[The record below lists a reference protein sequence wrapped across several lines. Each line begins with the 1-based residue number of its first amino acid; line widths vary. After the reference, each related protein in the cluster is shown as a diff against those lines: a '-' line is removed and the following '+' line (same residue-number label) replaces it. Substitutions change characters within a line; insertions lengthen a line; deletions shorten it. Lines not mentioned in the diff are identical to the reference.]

1 MASVNRPNRI
11 TLDAYSDPQLLVKSP
26 GGAYSSFTNVLKNPI
41 IGAKGLQLVN
51 ANFINSSLPLNDQ
64 SQLMFFYYANNTLAG
79 MCTLAN
85 LKCIRLL
92 PSNYVPASGFT
103 AWTGNEYFN
112 TVAELVT
119 QLNLAASAGGDSAT
133 YNPTWVAGQVTFSYD
148 TTTRRI
154 SVAGNGTTYIAPA
167 GADDPNVTDFLLGT
181 TNPNNRPKMATFG
194 STNYATATFQP
205 FVLGN
210 SMNDR
215 LGFAQGYYTRGLYW
229 GGSSQIGCATSTGV
243 PSNSTTALVQADA
256 FPILLGS
263 QNVNVY
269 LNVAVGGGLD
279 SLGNKN
285 LIASIPIENP
295 PLAINSYTTNS
306 VEVPS
311 LSTPNEIYEITV
323 TLTDD
328 IGIPFT
334 QYPNYN
340 SQICLAIYY

>member
-1 MASVNRPNRI
+1 
-11 TLDAYSDPQLLVKSP
+11 
-26 GGAYSSFTNVLKNPI
+26 
-41 IGAKGLQLVN
+41 
-51 ANFINSSLPLNDQ
+51 
-64 SQLMFFYYANNTLAG
+64 MFFYYASATQAG
-79 MCTLAN
+79 IATLAN
-85 LKCIRLL
+85 LRCIRLL

-103 AWTGNEYFN
+103 AYTPNEYFN
-112 TVAELVT
+112 TVAELIT
-119 QLNLAASAGGDSAT
+119 QLNLASSAGGDSAT
-133 YNPTWVAGQVTFSYD
+133 YNPIWVAGQVTFSYD
-148 TTTRRI
+148 TATRRI
-154 SVAGNGTTYIAPA
+154 SIAGNGTTYIAPA
-167 GADDPNVTDFLLGT
+167 SFDDPNVQDFLLGT
-181 TNPNNRPKMATFG
+181 TNPNNRPKMATYG

-215 LGFAQGYYTRGLYW
+215 LGFAMGYNTRGLYW
-229 GGSSQIGCATSTGV
+229 GASSQVGCATSIGV
-243 PSNSTTALVQADA
+243 PSNSTSVPVVADA

-269 LNVAVGGGLD
+269 LNVATGGGLD

-285 LIASIPIENP
+285 LIASIPIEVP

-323 TLTDD
+323 TLLDD
-328 IGIPFT
+328 AGIPFT

-340 SQICLAIYY
+340 SEISLAIYY

>member
-1 MASVNRPNRI
+1 MATLNRPNRI
-11 TLDAYSDPQLLVKSP
+11 TLDAYSDPQLYSRNP
-26 GGAYSSFTNVLKNPI
+26 GGVYSTFTNVLKTPI
-41 IGAKGLQLVN
+41 LGAKGLQLVN
-51 ANFINSSLPLNDQ
+51 ANFINSALPLNDQ
-64 SQLMFFYYANNTLAG
+64 SQLMFFYYANNTQAN
-79 MCTLAN
+79 MCVLAN

-103 AWTGNEYFN
+103 SYTTNKYWN
-112 TVAELVT
+112 TVAELIT
-119 QLNLAASAGGDSAT
+119 ALNLAANTGGDSAT

-148 TTTRRI
+148 TATRRV

-167 GADDPNVTDFLLGT
+167 SFDDPNVLDFLQGT

-194 STNYATATFQP
+194 STNYATAMFQP
-205 FVLGN
+205 FVLN
-210 SMNDR
+210 QSMNER
-215 LGFAQGYYTRGLYW
+215 LGFAESFSSRGLYW
-229 GGSSQIGCATSTGV
+229 NSNSQEGCATSTGV
-243 PSNSTTALVQADA
+243 PSNSSSVPVVADA
-256 FPILLGS
+256 FPILLGA

-323 TLTDD
+323 SLVDD
-328 IGIPFT
+328 AGVPFI
-334 QYPNYN
+334 QNPNYN

>member
-26 GGAYSSFTNVLKNPI
+26 GGAYSSFTNVLRNPI

-64 SQLMFFYYANNTLAG
+64 AHLMFFYYASATQAN

-85 LKCIRLL
+85 LRCIRLL
-92 PSNYVPASGFT
+92 PSNFVPASGFT
-103 AWTGNEYFN
+103 TFIRNDYWN
-112 TVAELVT
+112 TVAELVAA
-119 QLNLAASAGGDSAT
+119 LNVASSAAGDSAT
-133 YNPTWVAGQVTFSYD
+133 YNPLFTANQVAFYYD
-148 TTTRRI
+148 TASRRI
-154 SVAGNGTTYIAPA
+154 SVAGNGTDYIAPA
-167 GADDPNVTDFLLGT
+167 AADDPNVIDALLGT
-181 TNPNNRPKMATFG
+181 TTPANRIKMATFG

-205 FVLGN
+205 FTLN
-210 SMNDR
+210 ESMNAR
-215 LGFAQGYYTRGLYW
+215 LGFAEGFATRGLYW
-229 GGSSQIGCATSTGV
+229 NANSQEGCATSTGV
-243 PSNSTTALVQADA
+243 PSNSSTDYIRADA

-269 LNVAVGGGLD
+269 LNVATGGGLD

-285 LIASIPIENP
+285 LIASIPIEVA

-323 TLTDD
+323 TLRDD
-328 IGIPFT
+328 AGIPFT

>member
-26 GGAYSSFTNVLKNPI
+26 GGVYSSFTNVLKNPI
-41 IGAKGLQLVN
+41 IGAKGLQLLN
-51 ANFINSSLPLNDQ
+51 ANFINSSLQLNDQ
-64 SQLMFFYYANNTLAG
+64 GQLFFFYYASATQEGIAIL
-79 MCTLAN
+79 TN
-85 LKCIRLL
+85 LRCIRLH
-92 PSNYVPASGFT
+92 PSNFVPASGYTTFVM
-103 AWTGNEYFN
+103 NDYFN
-112 TVAELVT
+112 TVEELVT
-119 QLNLAASAGGDSAT
+119 ALNVATTASGDSST
-133 YNPTWVAGQVTFSYD
+133 YNPLFTADQIGFNYD
-148 TTTRRI
+148 TEARRI
-154 SVAGNGTTYIAPA
+154 WLSGNGTDYIAPA
-167 GADDPNVTDFLLGT
+167 AADDPNVRNVLLGT
-181 TNPNNRPKMATFG
+181 TTPNNRIKMATFG

-205 FVLGN
+205 FVLGE
-210 SMNDR
+210 SMNAR
-215 LGFAQGYYTRGLYW
+215 LGFAQGYLTRGLYW
-229 GGSSQIGCATSTGV
+229 GASSQVGCATSTGV
-243 PSNSTTALVQADA
+243 PFNLSPAYMYGDA

-285 LIASIPIENP
+285 LIASIPIESP

-323 TLTDD
+323 SFIDD
-328 IGIPFT
+328 AGVPFI

>member
-26 GGAYSSFTNVLKNPI
+26 GGAYSSFTNVLRNPI

-64 SQLMFFYYANNTLAG
+64 AHLMFFYYASNTQAG

-85 LKCIRLL
+85 LRCIRLL
-92 PSNYVPASGFT
+92 PSNFVPASGFT
-103 AWTGNEYFN
+103 TFIRNDYWN
-112 TVAELVT
+112 TVAELVAA
-119 QLNLAASAGGDSAT
+119 LNVASSAAGDSAT
-133 YNPTWVAGQVTFSYD
+133 YNPLFTANQVAFYYD
-148 TTTRRI
+148 TASRRI
-154 SVAGNGTTYIAPA
+154 SVAGNGTDYIAPA
-167 GADDPNVTDFLLGT
+167 AADDPNVIDALLGT
-181 TNPNNRPKMATFG
+181 TTPANRIKMATFG

-205 FVLGN
+205 FTLN
-210 SMNDR
+210 ESMNAR
-215 LGFAQGYYTRGLYW
+215 LGFAEGFATRGLYW
-229 GGSSQIGCATSTGV
+229 NANSQEGCATSTGV
-243 PSNSTTALVQADA
+243 PSNSSTDYIRADA

-269 LNVAVGGGLD
+269 LNVATGGGLD

-285 LIASIPIENP
+285 LIASIPIEVA

-323 TLTDD
+323 TLRDD
-328 IGIPFT
+328 AGIPFT

>member
-11 TLDAYSDPQLLVKSP
+11 TLDAYSDPQLLVKTP

-64 SQLMFFYYANNTLAG
+64 SQLMFFYYASTTQAG
-79 MCTLAN
+79 IRSLSN

-92 PSNYVPASGFT
+92 PSNYVPAAGFT
-103 AWTGNEYFN
+103 AYTLNEYFN
-112 TVAELVT
+112 TVAELIT

-148 TTTRRI
+148 TATRRI
-154 SVAGNGTTYIAPA
+154 SVAGDGSTFIAPA
-167 GADDPNVTDFLLGT
+167 AADDPNVIDFLLGT

-205 FVLGN
+205 FVLN
-210 SMNDR
+210 HSMNER
-215 LGFAQGYYTRGLYW
+215 LGFAMGFDTRGLYW
-229 GGSSQIGCATSTGV
+229 GASSQIGCATSTGIPGQPTV
-243 PSNSTTALVQADA
+243 TIADA
-256 FPILLGS
+256 YPILLGV

-269 LNVAVGGGLD
+269 LNVATGGGLD

-285 LIASIPIENP
+285 LIASIPIEVP

-323 TLTDD
+323 TLRDD
-328 IGIPFT
+328 AGIPFT

>member
-26 GGAYSSFTNVLKNPI
+26 GGVYSSFTNVLKNPI

-51 ANFINSSLPLNDQ
+51 ANFINSALQLNDQ
-64 SQLMFFYYANNTLAG
+64 SQLMFFYYASATQAG
-79 MCTLAN
+79 IATLAN
-85 LKCIRLL
+85 LKCIRLV

-103 AWTGNEYFN
+103 AYTPNEYFN
-112 TVAELVT
+112 TVAELIT
-119 QLNLAASAGGDSAT
+119 QLNLASSAGGDSAT
-133 YNPTWVAGQVTFSYD
+133 YNPLWTAGQVTFSYD
-148 TTTRRI
+148 TGTRRI
-154 SVAGNGTTYIAPA
+154 AVAGNGSTFIAPA
-167 GADDPNVTDFLLGT
+167 AADDPNVIDTLLGT
-181 TNPNNRPKMATFG
+181 TNSANRIKMATFG

-205 FVLGN
+205 YVLN
-210 SMNDR
+210 ESMNAR

-229 GGSSQIGCATSTGV
+229 GASSQVGCATSTGI
-243 PSNSTTALVQADA
+243 PGQPTTTIADA

-269 LNVAVGGGLD
+269 LNVAIGGGLD
-279 SLGNKN
+279 SIGNKN
-285 LIASIPIENP
+285 LIASIPIEVA

-306 VEVPS
+306 EEVPS

-328 IGIPFT
+328 AGIPFI

-340 SQICLAIYY
+340 SEISLAIYY

>member
-26 GGAYSSFTNVLKNPI
+26 GGVYSSFTNVLKNPI

-51 ANFINSSLPLNDQ
+51 ANFINSSLQLNDQ
-64 SQLMFFYYANNTLAG
+64 SQLMFFYYASVTQAG
-79 MCTLAN
+79 IRSLSN
-85 LKCIRLL
+85 LKCVRLV
-92 PSNYVPASGFT
+92 PSNFVPAAGFT
-103 AWTGNEYFN
+103 SYVRNQYFN
-112 TVAELVT
+112 TVAELIT
-119 QLNLAASAGGDSAT
+119 ALNLADTAGGDSAT
-133 YNPTWVAGQVTFSYD
+133 YNPYWTAGQVTFSYD
-148 TTTRRI
+148 TATRRI
-154 SVAGNGTTYIAPA
+154 SVAGDGSTFIAPA
-167 GADDPNVTDFLLGT
+167 AADDPIVIDALLGT
-181 TNPNNRPKMATFG
+181 TTPANRIKMATFG

-205 FVLGN
+205 FVLN
-210 SMNDR
+210 ESMNAR
-215 LGFAQGYYTRGLYW
+215 LGFAMGFDTRGLYW
-229 GGSSQIGCATSTGV
+229 GSSSQVGCATSTGI
-243 PSNSTTALVQADA
+243 PGQPTTTIADA

-269 LNVAVGGGLD
+269 LNVATGGGLD

-285 LIASIPIENP
+285 LIASIPIEVP

-323 TLTDD
+323 TLRDD
-328 IGIPFT
+328 AGVPFT

>member
-11 TLDAYSDPQLLVKSP
+11 TLDAHSDPQLLVKSP
-26 GGAYSSFTNVLKNPI
+26 GGAYSSFTNVLRNPI

-51 ANFINSSLPLNDQ
+51 ANFINSALQLNDQ
-64 SQLMFFYYANNTLAG
+64 SQLMFFYYANNTQAG
-79 MCTLAN
+79 IASLSN

-92 PSNYVPASGFT
+92 PSNFVPASGFT
-103 AWTGNEYFN
+103 AYTPNEYFN

-119 QLNLAASAGGDSAT
+119 ALNLASNASGDSVT

-148 TTTRRI
+148 TATRRV
-154 SVAGNGTTYIAPA
+154 SVAGNGTTFIAPA
-167 GADDPNVTDFLLGT
+167 SADDPNVIDLLLGT
-181 TNPNNRPKMATFG
+181 TSANNRIKMATFG

-205 FVLGN
+205 FVLN
-210 SMNDR
+210 ESMNAR
-215 LGFAQGYYTRGLYW
+215 LGFAMGYNTRGLYW
-229 GGSSQIGCATSTGV
+229 GSTAQVGCATSTGV
-243 PSNSTTALVQADA
+243 PSNSSTVPVQGDA

-269 LNVAVGGGLD
+269 LSVATGGGLD

-285 LIASIPIENP
+285 LIASIPIEVP

-323 TLTDD
+323 TLLDD
-328 IGIPFT
+328 AGIPFI

-340 SQICLAIYY
+340 TEISLAIYY